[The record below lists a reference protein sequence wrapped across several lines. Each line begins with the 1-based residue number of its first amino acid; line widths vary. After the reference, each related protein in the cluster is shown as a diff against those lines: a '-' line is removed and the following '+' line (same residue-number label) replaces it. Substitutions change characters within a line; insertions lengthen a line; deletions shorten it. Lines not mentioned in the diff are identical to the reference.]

1 MMDLDSLREIG
12 ETLARNRLRA
22 LLTGSGVFWGACL
35 LVLMLGIG
43 TGLER
48 GVIRNL
54 SGLGNYSLYIWPG
67 RTSLPYRGWKPGR
80 YIEFRNADIAAIA
93 RTPGVECVAPRLQLG
108 SWREGQNVTFGAKKA
123 NFNIMGDSPELTS
136 VEPLSFESG
145 RFIDPTDMAEQRKV
159 VVIGAEVKRTL
170 FGDADPVGRLIQIK
184 RMNFRVI
191 GVLRTRRTG
200 DEGERMLA
208 SVYLPLSTFQTVF
221 NLQDHVGWFA
231 VSARRSVPAALVE
244 QAVRSALTTAHQIAP
259 ADFLALGSY
268 NSAEKFEQLQGL
280 FRAIRKFIWLV
291 GTLTLLA
298 GMLGVSNI
306 LLVTVKERTKEL
318 GVRKALGATPGSIV
332 SLVVAE
338 GLLLTGLAGYSA
350 IVAGVFGLEVIG
362 RALHEFPDAPL
373 VQPQIDLRV
382 ALGAAL
388 VLTISAALASV
399 VPARHAARIHPVA
412 ALRAE

>member
-1 MMDLDSLREIG
+1 MIDLDSLREIWD
-12 ETLARNRLRA
+12 TLARNRLRA
-22 LLTGSGVFWGACL
+22 LLTASGVFWGACL

-48 GVIRNL
+48 GVTRNL
-54 SGLGNYSLYIWPG
+54 TGLSKNSLYIWPG

-80 YIEFRNADIAAIA
+80 YIELTNADIAAVA
-93 RTPGVECVAPRLQLG
+93 RTAGVEAVAPRLQLG
-108 SWREGQNVTFGAKKA
+108 SWREGQNVSFGDKKA
-123 NFNIMGDSPELTS
+123 NFNIMGDSPELIL

-145 RFIDPTDMAEQRKV
+145 RFIDPTDMAERRKV
-159 VVIGAEVKRTL
+159 AVIGKEVKRTL

-184 RMNFRVI
+184 RVNFRVV
-191 GVLRTRRTG
+191 GVLDTRRTG

-221 NLQDHVGWFA
+221 NLRDHVGWFA
-231 VSARRSVPAALVE
+231 MTARRSVPGALVE
-244 QAVRSALTTAHQIAP
+244 QAVRGTLMTAHQIAP

-280 FRAIRKFIWLV
+280 FRGIRKFIWLV

-318 GVRKALGATPGSIV
+318 GVRKALGATPRSII

-350 IVAGVFGLEVIG
+350 IVAGVLGLEAIG
-362 RALHEFPDAPL
+362 HALEKFPNAPL
-373 VQPQIDLRV
+373 APPEISLGV
-382 ALGAAL
+382 ALGAGL

-399 VPARHAARIHPVA
+399 VPARHAARIHPVI

>member
-1 MMDLDSLREIG
+1 MIDLDTFREIA

-22 LLTGSGVFWGACL
+22 LLTASGVFWGACL

-48 GVIRNL
+48 GVARNL
-54 SGLGNYSLYIWPG
+54 SGLTNYSLYIWPA
-67 RTSLPYRGWKPGR
+67 RTSLPYQGLQPGR
-80 YIEFRNADIAAIA
+80 YIELRNADIVAVA
-93 RTPGVECVAPRLQLG
+93 RTPGVESVAPRLQLG
-108 SWREGQNVTFGAKKA
+108 SWRDGQNVTFGDKKA
-123 NFNIMGDSPELTS
+123 NFNVMGDTPALAT

-145 RFIDPTDMAEQRKV
+145 RFIDPQDVAEERKV
-159 VVIGAEVKRTL
+159 AVIGTEVKRTL

-184 RMNFRVI
+184 RVNFRVI
-191 GVLRTRRTG
+191 GVLGTRRSG

-221 NLQDHVGWFA
+221 NLRDHVGWFA
-231 VSARRSVPAALVE
+231 LTARRSASAALVE
-244 QAVRSALTTAHQIAP
+244 QGVRRTLMTAHHINP
-259 ADFLALGSY
+259 ADFIALGSY

-280 FRAIRKFIWLV
+280 FRGVRTFIWLV
-291 GTLTLLA
+291 GSLTLLA

-318 GVRKALGATPGSIV
+318 GVRKALGATPRSII
-332 SLVVAE
+332 SMVVAE

-350 IVAGVFGLEVIG
+350 IVVGVIGLELIG
-362 RALHEFPDAPL
+362 RALQRFPNAPL
-373 VQPQIDLRV
+373 VQPEINLRV
-382 ALGAAL
+382 ALGAAF
-388 VLTISAALASV
+388 VLTLSAALASV
-399 VPARHAARIHPVA
+399 IPARHAARIHPVT

>member
-1 MMDLDSLREIG
+1 
-12 ETLARNRLRA
+12 
-22 LLTGSGVFWGACL
+22 
-35 LVLMLGIG
+35 
-43 TGLER
+43 
-48 GVIRNL
+48 
-54 SGLGNYSLYIWPG
+54 
-67 RTSLPYRGWKPGR
+67 
-80 YIEFRNADIAAIA
+80 
-93 RTPGVECVAPRLQLG
+93 VEAVAPRLQLG
-108 SWREGQNVTFGAKKA
+108 SWREGQNVSFGDKKA
-123 NFNIMGDSPELTS
+123 NFNIMGDSPELIL

-145 RFIDPTDMAEQRKV
+145 RFIDPTDMAERRKV
-159 VVIGAEVKRTL
+159 AVIGKEVKRTL

-184 RMNFRVI
+184 RVNFRVV
-191 GVLRTRRTG
+191 GVLDTRRTG

-221 NLQDHVGWFA
+221 NLRDHVGWFA
-231 VSARRSVPAALVE
+231 MTARRSVPGALVE
-244 QAVRSALTTAHQIAP
+244 QAVRGTLMTAHQIAP

-280 FRAIRKFIWLV
+280 FRGIRKFIWLV

-318 GVRKALGATPGSIV
+318 GVRKALGATPRSII

-350 IVAGVFGLEVIG
+350 IVAGVLGLEAIG
-362 RALHEFPDAPL
+362 HALEKFPNAPL
-373 VQPQIDLRV
+373 APPEISLGV
-382 ALGAAL
+382 ALGAGL

-399 VPARHAARIHPVA
+399 VPARHAARIHPVI